1 LLWYV
6 PKYFQKDK
14 NQNKTNKNFHLTSK
28 QNTMSSSTLPTQHEH
43 PQGDPPSYPS
53 SLHAIDPWIPPPIEE
68 DPYKRRICHQQKYI
82 FAFIGLGVIAMALIL
97 GVVFATLKKHSKI
110 GT

>member
-1 LLWYV
+1 
-6 PKYFQKDK
+6 
-14 NQNKTNKNFHLTSK
+14 
-28 QNTMSSSTLPTQHEH
+28 M
-43 PQGDPPSYPS
+43 
-53 SLHAIDPWIPPPIEE
+53 EE

-82 FAFIGLGVIAMALIL
+82 FAFIGLGVITMALVL